1 MTMISPAEKPKI
13 LLLGEI
19 DHAHDTWQRLSNI
32 GELVTPQATNR
43 AEFLQECRDGK
54 LDGVRVAYR
63 TFSSVSITGL
73 IDQEVVDALPKSMEF
88 LAHCGSGYDQVDVA
102 ACSARSPP
110 LRVSN
115 VPTAVDE
122 STADVALFLIIGALR
137 NFNAGMQNLRAGKW
151 KGYPE
156 PIALGHDPQGKILG
170 ILGMGGIGRN
180 LKKKAEAFGMTVIYH
195 NRKKLSEE
203 LAGGAQYVSFDELL
217 AQSDVI
223 SLNLPLN
230 KNTRHIISHAE
241 FAKMK
246 TGVIIVNTARGP
258 VLDEEALVMALDS
271 GKVTSAGLDVFEN
284 EPKVHPGLIQNPN
297 VILIPHMGT
306 WSIETQTGMEEW
318 AISNVRQAVET
329 GKLKSPVPEQA
340 EL

>member
-1 MTMISPAEKPKI
+1 MTSAGKPKI

-19 DHAHDTWQRLSNI
+19 DHAHGAWQSLSDI
-32 GELVTPQATNR
+32 GELVTPKATNR
-43 AEFLQECRDGK
+43 AEFLQECHDGK
-54 LDGVRVAYR
+54 LDGVRAAYR
-63 TFSSVSITGL
+63 TFASVSITGL
-73 IDQEVVDALPKSMEF
+73 IDQEVVDALPKSLEF

-122 STADVALFLIIGALR
+122 STADVSMFLIIGALR
-137 NFNAGMQNLRAGKW
+137 NFNAGMQALREGKW
-151 KGYPE
+151 RGSPQT
-156 PIALGHDPQGKILG
+156 IALGHDPQGKVLG
-170 ILGMGGIGRN
+170 VLGMGGIGRN
-180 LKKKAEAFGMTVIYH
+180 LKKKAEAFGMSVIYH
-195 NRKKLSEE
+195 NRRELSEE
-203 LAGGAQYVSFDELL
+203 LAGGAKYVSFDELL
-217 AQSDVI
+217 TQSDII

-230 KNTRHIISHAE
+230 ENTRHIISHAE

-284 EPKVHPGLIQNPN
+284 EPKIHPGLMQNPN
-297 VILIPHMGT
+297 VILVPHMGT
-306 WSIETQTGMEEW
+306 WSVETQTGMEEW

-329 GKLKSPVPEQA
+329 GKLRTPVPEQA
-340 EL
+340 QI